1 MRGDDDLTQP
11 GKIVILAEP
20 DDTLALCV
28 GAELER
34 RHGGD
39 AVLLA
44 SSAELSCA
52 RRFCYRDADGGSEAS
67 GRPASSVELA
77 NGRRIDSATSR
88 VVWCRLRWLALPQFA
103 GAHDDDRQYA
113 QMESF
118 ALLLAW
124 LQGLPCPVVPRPEP
138 RGLAGASWSR
148 WELARAASAAGLT
161 PRAVVATTS
170 ARRPLPEATRTTGD
184 PFEPHAVRLFGAR
197 AHPAPGAVGRHEL
210 GAGPALLL
218 ERLGPERA
226 TAVVIGE
233 GDGRVLGDAPP
244 ELAPAIRRLARGLR
258 SPLLQVSL
266 GRAAGACSGQAEND
280 WRVDDATAFV
290 SALRDDVIFALADC
304 FDDLKQGPRPGAATG
319 DNADRAWSHDFH
331 DHVEAAT

>member
-1 MRGDDDLTQP
+1 
-11 GKIVILAEP
+11 
-20 DDTLALCV
+20 
-28 GAELER
+28 
-34 RHGGD
+34 
-39 AVLLA
+39 VLLV

-52 RRFCYRDADGGSEAS
+52 RRFCYRDGDGGSGACGS
-67 GRPASSVELA
+67 RVELA
-77 NGRRIDSATSR
+77 NGRRIDSAASR

-124 LQGLPCPVVPRPEP
+124 LHGLPCPVVPRPEP
-138 RGLAGASWSR
+138 RGLAGAPWSR

-161 PRAVVATTS
+161 PRAVVTTTS

-184 PFEPHAVRLFGAR
+184 PFEAHAVRLFGAR

-210 GAGPALLL
+210 GGGPVLLL
-218 ERLGPERA
+218 EPLGPERA
-226 TAVVIGE
+226 TAVVIGAGE
-233 GDGRVLGDAPP
+233 GRVLGDAPP
-244 ELAPAIRRLARGLR
+244 ELAPALRRFARGLR
-258 SPLLQVSL
+258 SPLLQVRL
-266 GRAAGACSGQAEND
+266 GRTAGACSGQADD

-304 FDDLKQGPRPGAATG
+304 FDELEQAPRPGAAAG
-319 DNADRAWSHDFH
+319 DTAGRAWSRDFH